1 MDIIWN
7 PDWTLLIFAT
17 HGPRPYS
24 SEVHGLKAVPYTR
37 ELFVSLKVGGGILK
51 IKGLVQG
58 EKKNLKF

>member
-7 PDWTLLIFAT
+7 PDWTLLILAT

-37 ELFVSLKVGGGILK
+37 ELFVSLKVGGILR

-58 EKKNLKF
+58 EKNLKF